1 MTSLEQ
7 ADLEAALRLIGEASP
22 HYLATLS
29 EELLHN
35 VRLKIACTLSKKE
48 SAYGDKD
55 DRTAQTDAEE
65 RPASLQTW
73 LNKVER
79 TVREQAEAKR
89 KATAA
94 TFRNLEMVKRSY
106 SDIVFDRYYQWKKN
120 ATPSLIESWH
130 RPGKGKRRSDDAVQ
144 AFCKYSG
151 STSSSKL
158 RENLCIRHIV
168 EEPSLNHVALLIG
181 YNSKEFLKHRLS
193 GDFTDKLLQHEDLHR
208 LAEEFVQQMM
218 DKFMVRGSHSPMQ
231 WMLDLRTY
239 GLKIH
244 YNTTSRGHVEWVGQD
259 ELLYKEVQFTM
270 AQFRGMVHGLRQ
282 ETRRLLMED
291 LLFSNRPAAEPVPS
305 IPWENLRDNPTD
317 ERPGW
322 NFLKDQRTR
331 LPVDGERWLVE
342 RVGQIDQIKG
352 QFMKPGTRS
361 GVDQQEVTRYMDRVV
376 AFREKLIVLMHMT
389 GGQPARGPEIMSI
402 RHSNTVK
409 GAHRNIFIEDG
420 KVVFVTRYHKGYVV
434 SGDVKIIHRYLPREV
449 GELVVYYL
457 WLVLPFQQ
465 RMEALVWEKEAM
477 SSHMWPADPNG
488 RKWTTDRMREALKRE
503 TSVGLGQP
511 LTVAAYR
518 EIAIGIS
525 RRFLRGS
532 TAF

>member
-120 ATPSLIESWH
+120 ANPSLIESWH

-208 LAEEFVQQMM
+208 LAEEVRRIAGPFPDHYSLFEPGKYGPKRKQPCMEGSIGKRSKKNPAVDITSNREYLASQYIPVYQSEAPYPQYPINPALCLNHDQSYQVDVNPFPGASEISGFPETNEVQQFPST
-218 DKFMVRGSHSPMQ
+218 D
-231 WMLDLRTY
+231 DLAIQLPPHTF
-239 GLKIH
+239 ID
-244 YNTTSRGHVEWVGQD
+244 S
-259 ELLYKEVQFTM
+259 F
-270 AQFRGMVHGLRQ
+270 
-282 ETRRLLMED
+282 
-291 LLFSNRPAAEPVPS
+291 LFPS
-305 IPWENLRDNPTD
+305 QT
-317 ERPGW
+317 
-322 NFLKDQRTR
+322 
-331 LPVDGERWLVE
+331 
-342 RVGQIDQIKG
+342 
-352 QFMKPGTRS
+352 
-361 GVDQQEVTRYMDRVV
+361 
-376 AFREKLIVLMHMT
+376 
-389 GGQPARGPEIMSI
+389 
-402 RHSNTVK
+402 
-409 GAHRNIFIEDG
+409 
-420 KVVFVTRYHKGYVV
+420 
-434 SGDVKIIHRYLPREV
+434 
-449 GELVVYYL
+449 
-457 WLVLPFQQ
+457 
-465 RMEALVWEKEAM
+465 
-477 SSHMWPADPNG
+477 
-488 RKWTTDRMREALKRE
+488 
-503 TSVGLGQP
+503 
-511 LTVAAYR
+511 
-518 EIAIGIS
+518 
-525 RRFLRGS
+525 
-532 TAF
+532 